1 MDGTE
6 RRTAALRSA
15 NDIANDIRNA
25 VGRGSPSRPGRGFL
39 SDRLVSWTG
48 RARDT
53 RRGLDM
59 GGLRALR
66 RACLMIVL
74 TAAALGGAAVHAAE
88 GPVKL
93 VALGDSLTA
102 GYRLPANA
110 AFPAVL
116 ERALKARG
124 RSVEIANAG
133 VSGDTTT
140 GGLDRLDWSVPDGTD
155 GVILELGANDMLRG
169 TDPAVARKALE
180 TIVVRLKE
188 RGIPVLLAGM
198 LAAPNLGAEYR
209 ARFDAIY
216 PDLAKAHGLVL
227 YPFFLEG
234 VTGHRANTMEDGLHP
249 TAQGVETVV
258 AGILPTVEIFLDKL
272 KPGR

>member
-1 MDGTE
+1 M
-6 RRTAALRSA
+6 
-15 NDIANDIRNA
+15 
-25 VGRGSPSRPGRGFL
+25 
-39 SDRLVSWTG
+39 
-48 RARDT
+48 
-53 RRGLDM
+53 M
-59 GGLRALR
+59 
-66 RACLMIVL
+66 VL
-74 TAAALGGAAVHAAE
+74 LAAAALGAPAARAAE
-88 GPVKL
+88 PPLKL

-102 GYRLPANA
+102 GYRLPADA

-116 ERALKARG
+116 ERALKAKG
-124 RSVEIANAG
+124 RAVEIANAG

-180 TIVVRLKE
+180 TIVARLKE

-198 LAAPNLGAEYR
+198 LAAPNLGTDYR

-234 VTGHRANTMEDGLHP
+234 VTGNRAHTMEDGLHP
-249 TAQGVETVV
+249 NAKGVETVV
-258 AGILPTVEIFLDKL
+258 AGILPTVETFLDRL
-272 KPGR
+272 KPRGNGGR

>member
-1 MDGTE
+1 M
-6 RRTAALRSA
+6 
-15 NDIANDIRNA
+15 
-25 VGRGSPSRPGRGFL
+25 V
-39 SDRLVSWTG
+39 
-48 RARDT
+48 
-53 RRGLDM
+53 
-59 GGLRALR
+59 
-66 RACLMIVL
+66 VL
-74 TAAALGGAAVHAAE
+74 TAAALGAPAARAAE

-102 GYRLPANA
+102 GYRLPSDA

-169 TDPAVARKALE
+169 TDPLVARKALE
-180 TIVVRLKE
+180 TIILRLKE

-198 LAAPNLGAEYR
+198 LAAPNLGTAYR

-216 PDLAKAHGLVL
+216 PDLAQAHGLVL

-234 VTGHRANTMEDGLHP
+234 VTGNRAHTMEDGLHP
-249 TAQGVETVV
+249 NAKGVETVV
-258 AGILPTVEIFLDKL
+258 AGILPTVETFLDRL
-272 KPGR
+272 KQGR

>member
-1 MDGTE
+1 M
-6 RRTAALRSA
+6 
-15 NDIANDIRNA
+15 
-25 VGRGSPSRPGRGFL
+25 V
-39 SDRLVSWTG
+39 
-48 RARDT
+48 
-53 RRGLDM
+53 
-59 GGLRALR
+59 
-66 RACLMIVL
+66 VL
-74 TAAALGGAAVHAAE
+74 TAAAIGGVAARAAE

-102 GYRLPANA
+102 GYRLPSNA

-116 ERALKARG
+116 ERALKAKG
-124 RSVEIANAG
+124 RAVEIANAG

-180 TIVVRLKE
+180 TIIVQLKG

-198 LAAPNLGAEYR
+198 LAAPNLGTDYR

-216 PDLAKAHGLVL
+216 PDLARAHGLVL

-234 VTGHRANTMEDGLHP
+234 VTGNRAHTMEDGLHP
-249 TAQGVETVV
+249 NAQGVEAVV
-258 AGILPTVEIFLDKL
+258 AGILPTVETFLDTL
-272 KPGR
+272 KRGR

>member
-1 MDGTE
+1 M
-6 RRTAALRSA
+6 
-15 NDIANDIRNA
+15 A
-25 VGRGSPSRPGRGFL
+25 VL
-39 SDRLVSWTG
+39 
-48 RARDT
+48 A
-53 RRGLDM
+53 
-59 GGLRALR
+59 
-66 RACLMIVL
+66 
-74 TAAALGGAAVHAAE
+74 AAALGGTMARAAE
-88 GPVKL
+88 GPLKL

-102 GYRLPANA
+102 GYRLPSDA

-116 ERALKARG
+116 ERALKAKG
-124 RSVEIANAG
+124 RSVEITNAG

-169 TDPAVARKALE
+169 TDPAAARKALE

-198 LAAPNLGAEYR
+198 LAAPNLGADYR

-234 VTGHRANTMEDGLHP
+234 VTGNRAHTLEDGLHP
-249 TAQGVETVV
+249 NAKGVETV
-258 AGILPTVEIFLDKL
+258 AASILPTVETFLDTL
-272 KPGR
+272 KRGR

>member
-1 MDGTE
+1 MVLL
-6 RRTAALRSA
+6 AASVLGA
-15 NDIANDIRNA
+15 
-25 VGRGSPSRPGRGFL
+25 PT
-39 SDRLVSWTG
+39 TG
-48 RARDT
+48 Q
-53 RRGLDM
+53 
-59 GGLRALR
+59 
-66 RACLMIVL
+66 
-74 TAAALGGAAVHAAE
+74 AAE
-88 GPVKL
+88 PPLRL

-102 GYRLPANA
+102 GYRLPTEA
-110 AFPAVL
+110 AFPTVL
-116 ERALKARG
+116 ERALKAKG

-169 TDPAVARKALE
+169 TDPMVARKALE
-180 TIVVRLKE
+180 SIVVRLKE

-216 PDLAKAHGLVL
+216 PDLAKAHDLVL

-234 VTGHRANTMEDGLHP
+234 VAGNRAHTMEDGLHP
-249 TAQGVETVV
+249 TAKGIETVV
-258 AGILPTVEIFLDKL
+258 AGILPTVETFLERVKQARDA
-272 KPGR
+272 GSRR